1 MLMLTLFLTGL
12 IAGTVDAIAG
22 GGGLISVPMLF
33 FVGLPPHLVFG
44 TNKLQGALGNL
55 MATRRFWRAGLIA
68 SREVRLGVF
77 TGLLGAI
84 CGATGNQLLSPD
96 LLKMIAPIM
105 LCAIF
110 IYTLFTPRLGHQDMH
125 ARMTS
130 RLFYLSFGFLIAFY
144 DGFFGPGSGSFWVFS
159 LMFCLGYNLIK
170 ATAYTKLFNL
180 NSSVIAVVCFALG
193 GNIDYRVAIV
203 MGAGQIIGGQLGA
216 ILAIKKGAVLVR
228 PLFLTMVF
236 CTIATF
242 AIRSYGEAF
251 MRFIQFDA
259 HKAAYVPILAVM
271 VCSIA
276 IWFIRKLQ
284 SEQHTV

>member
-1 MLMLTLFLTGL
+1 MLMLMLFLTGL
-12 IAGTVDAIAG
+12 VAGTVDAIAG

-55 MATRRFWRAGLIA
+55 MATRRFWRAGLIVSKEA
-68 SREVRLGVF
+68 YLGVF
-77 TGLLGAI
+77 IGLLGAI
-84 CGATGNQLLSPD
+84 CGATANQLMSPEI
-96 LLKMIAPIM
+96 LKAIAPIM

-110 IYTLFTPRLGHQDMH
+110 IYTLFSPRLGHQDMH
-125 ARMTS
+125 PRMTS
-130 RLFYLSFGFLIAFY
+130 RVFYLSFGFLLAFY
-144 DGFFGPGSGSFWVFS
+144 DGFFGPGSGSFWVFL

-180 NSSVIAVVCFALG
+180 NSSFIAVICFAIG
-193 GNIDYRVAIV
+193 SNIDYRVAIT

-216 ILAIKKGAVLVR
+216 MLAIKKGAQLIR

-242 AIRSYGEAF
+242 ALRSYGEAF
-251 MRFIQFDA
+251 MQLIRFNA
-259 HKAAYVPILAVM
+259 HKGTYLPVLIVLVCLVAV
-271 VCSIA
+271 
-276 IWFIRKLQ
+276 WFFKRLQ
-284 SEQHTV
+284 ADQRTI